1 MSKVYVVQKPLKV
14 IRDKWNQVIDTVP
27 LFDLTPAM
35 KYGDLVLLFD
45 PGDVALMPD
54 RVMKILLDRME
65 DFGDDD
71 YLLPT
76 GDTVLVA
83 AAAMV
88 AAEKNNGDYKILKWD
103 GRVSTYTE
111 LQYTTYGR

>member
-1 MSKVYVVQKPLKV
+1 MSKVFVVQKPLKV
-14 IRDKWNQVIDTVP
+14 IRDKWNNVVDTVP
-27 LFDLTPAM
+27 LFNLTPAM
-35 KYGDLVLLFD
+35 EYGDIVVLFD
-45 PGDVALMPD
+45 PGDASLMPD
-54 RVMKILLDRME
+54 RAMSVLLDRME

-88 AAEKNNGDYKILKWD
+88 AAEKNNGDFKILKWD
-103 GRVSTYTE
+103 RRTSAYTK
-111 LQYTTYGR
+111 LQYSIYGR